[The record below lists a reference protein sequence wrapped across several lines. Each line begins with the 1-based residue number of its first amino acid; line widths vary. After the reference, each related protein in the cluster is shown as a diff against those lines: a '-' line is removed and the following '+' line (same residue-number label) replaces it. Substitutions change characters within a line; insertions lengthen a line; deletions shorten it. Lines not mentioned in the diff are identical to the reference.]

1 MEILPGVCF
10 PDGDIGVGIR
20 LNCQS
25 CQRKIIGKFHPMMSG
40 LPMSCTHCGYQGP
53 LSPEQK
59 KRIQC
64 KIDKLLFQAI
74 GCEALP
80 SVEDSPAD

>member
-1 MEILPGVCF
+1 
-10 PDGDIGVGIR
+10 
-20 LNCQS
+20 
-25 CQRKIIGKFHPMMSG
+25 MMSG
-40 LPMSCTHCGYQGP
+40 QAMNCSHCGYQGP

-59 KRIQC
+59 VRIQC